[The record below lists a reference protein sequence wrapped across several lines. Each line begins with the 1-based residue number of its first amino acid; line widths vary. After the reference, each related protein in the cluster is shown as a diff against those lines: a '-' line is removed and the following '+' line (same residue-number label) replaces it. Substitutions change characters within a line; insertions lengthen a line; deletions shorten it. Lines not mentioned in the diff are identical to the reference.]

1 MQNDSSTCAI
11 ILAAGEGKRM
21 KSNHPKVLSNVL
33 FKPMLRWVTD
43 AVKDGGIREVCVVTG
58 YKHQEVEEYLQI
70 VGRETP
76 ELHLQTALQNELKG
90 TALAVMMA

>member
-1 MQNDSSTCAI
+1 MECIMQNDSSTCAI

-43 AVKDGGIREVCVVTG
+43 AVKDGGNLRKEIR
-58 YKHQEVEEYLQI
+58 
-70 VGRETP
+70 
-76 ELHLQTALQNELKG
+76 
-90 TALAVMMA
+90 